1 MINKKYLKLLRSKD
15 RKYGENFIYNEI
27 SKNIIDSLDILKVP
41 FDNILQLGIN
51 DNLVTDYLKEKFPSC
66 SITSADI
73 DLSTVSRGVDQKF
86 IEIDLDDFQIEDN
99 KFNLIYSNFFC
110 QLTSNFEKLIKNIFL
125 SLSSNGFFI
134 ATVPSPEN
142 IYQLVNSMY
151 ETDNILYGGM
161 YQRVNPILDT
171 NNIFKFLKLYN
182 FDAPIINTNN
192 FTIKYSVFKKLLDDV
207 RILNLPYAGNDKRK
221 NFENKNYFVY
231 LEKQFKKK
239 YFKDNFNLDIN
250 YYTICAWK
258 K

>member
-51 DNLVTDYLKEKFPSC
+51 DNLVINYLKERFPSC

-73 DLSTVSRGVDQKF
+73 DLSVFTKKTDQQL
-86 IEIDLDDFQIEDN
+86 IEIDLDNIQIKDS
-99 KFNLIYSNFFC
+99 KFDLIFSNFFC
-110 QLTSNFEKLIKNIFL
+110 QLTSNFEKLIENIFQ
-125 SLSSNGFFI
+125 SLNSNGFFI
-134 ATVPSPEN
+134 ATIPSAEN
-142 IYQLVNSMY
+142 TYQLINSMY

-171 NNIFKFLKLYN
+171 NDIFKILKLYK
-182 FDAPIINTNN
+182 FDAPLINNNN
-192 FTIKYSVFKKLLDDV
+192 FTIEYSVFKKLLDDI
-207 RILNLPYAGNDKRK
+207 RCLNLPYAGKDKK
-221 NFENKNYFVY
+221 NNFENKKYFIH

-239 YFKDNFNLDIN
+239 YYRNNFNIDVN
-250 YYTICAWK
+250 FNTICAWK

>member
-27 SKNIIDSLDILKVP
+27 SKNIIDSLDILKVS

-51 DNLVTDYLKEKFPSC
+51 DNLIINYLKDKFPSC

-73 DLSTVSRGVDQKF
+73 DLLGFGTNTEQKLT
-86 IEIDLDDFQIEDN
+86 EIDLENFQIKDN
-99 KFNLIYSNFFC
+99 KFDLIFSNFFC
-110 QLTSNFEKLIKNIFL
+110 HLTSDFKKLIENIFQ
-125 SLSSNGFFI
+125 SLNSNGFFI
-134 ATVPSPEN
+134 ATIPSN
-142 IYQLVNSMY
+142 DNFYQLVNSMY

-171 NNIFKFLKLYN
+171 NDIFKILKLHN
-182 FDAPIINTNN
+182 FDAPLINSNN
-192 FTIKYSVFKKLLDDV
+192 FTVEYSVFKKLLNDV
-207 RILNLPYAGNDKRK
+207 RFLNIPYMGKDKK
-221 NFENKNYFVY
+221 NNFENKKYFIH
-231 LEKQFKKK
+231 LEKQFKKN

-250 YYTICAWK
+250 YNTICAWK